1 MTQNLNKLL
10 QKAYEEH
17 KAAYRLPP
25 EKVEFMSKD
34 IFDKASAEKKS
45 EGKV

>member
-1 MTQNLNKLL
+1 MTPNLKKLL
-10 QKAYEEH
+10 QKAYEEL

-25 EKVEFMSKD
+25 EKVEFMPKD

-45 EGKV
+45 EGKA